1 MKHTN
6 RRLLLVLDAQGGGM
20 GAQLIKRLAPALPP
34 DCDLLAVG
42 TNVLATNAMLKAGA
56 PRGATGENAVVYN
69 AARADVIVGPI
80 GMVLANGSL
89 SSQSGGEGSI
99 RENIIKADLV
109 EGIVA
114 MPSQLFYTTGIPVS
128 LWFLNRNKKQ
138 PGKILFIDARQMGT
152 MVTRK
157 LRELDEEKDIQRI
170 AHTFEDFEAGTL
182 EPEKGYCAVATLD
195 DVAKQDYILTPGR
208 YVGIA
213 EAEDDGEP
221 FEEKMTRLTSELS
234 EMFEK
239 SHQLEEEIRKQLG
252 SIGFKI

>member
-1 MKHTN
+1 MRWKYGIPPSGNANFAWIQHMIHH
-6 RRLLLVLDAQGGGM
+6 LSPGGH
-20 GAQLIKRLAPALPP
+20 
-34 DCDLLAVG
+34 
-42 TNVLATNAMLKAGA
+42 
-56 PRGATGENAVVYN
+56 
-69 AARADVIVGPI
+69 I
-80 GMVLANGSL
+80 GMVLANGAL
-89 SSQSGGEGSI
+89 SSQSGGEGTI

-109 EGIVA
+109 ECIVA

-128 LWFLNRNKKQ
+128 LWFLSRNKKQ
-138 PGKILFIDARQMGT
+138 TGKILFIDARQMGT

-157 LRELDEEKDIQRI
+157 LRELTEEDILRI
-170 AHTFEDFEAGTL
+170 AKTFNDFRAGTL
-182 EPEKGYCAVATLD
+182 EDEKGYCAAATLD

-221 FEEKMTRLTSELS
+221 FQEKMERLTSELS

-252 SIGFKI
+252 SIGFEIK